1 MRNRTAHHLRL
12 YGQNFT
18 IASPSFFSADL
29 RQINKNAE
37 TKKKKTH
44 NNDLFAY
51 LLAMKNLI
59 QHHSHSF
66 VQDWND
72 FLTTLEAQLMEKS
85 NIILSSKIGLPS
97 NWKDILWIG

>member
-1 MRNRTAHHLRL
+1 MCELRL
-12 YGQNFT
+12 FRLLS
-18 IASPSFFSADL
+18 IKLP
-29 RQINKNAE
+29 
-37 TKKKKTH
+37 

-72 FLTTLEAQLMEKS
+72 FLMTLEEQLMEKS

>member
-1 MRNRTAHHLRL
+1 
-12 YGQNFT
+12 
-18 IASPSFFSADL
+18 
-29 RQINKNAE
+29 
-37 TKKKKTH
+37 
-44 NNDLFAY
+44 
-51 LLAMKNLI
+51 MKNLI

-72 FLTTLEAQLMEKS
+72 FLMTLEEQLMEKS